1 MQMPKAK
8 PFELDL
14 RDGVG
19 AGGRGHSRQSG
30 SFPRWLRVGLR
41 QSGMAAATAVVAA
54 AASGCATAQQAP
66 FEVALRDGTILA
78 ARSVAGDAA
87 SGFDVQ
93 TAAGERQRVAASAVL
108 AIHGAPVVVPALAA
122 AHLAGGD
129 VVRGT
134 LSGGDASG
142 DRLELLSPVLG
153 PVPLLVDRL
162 SLLAAAGA
170 PPLLTLALPDGVEE
184 ALFVRANIGFDVVA
198 GTLHQFG
205 AAGIRFQAESGE
217 PRWFATGDYFA
228 LRLAG
233 ATAPAEPPTALLL
246 TRTADRLGVRSASAT
261 EEAWTLRG
269 DGDHDLRLRVGDL
282 GCLTFVGEGAVF
294 ASDLT
299 PSEVRESSV
308 DGDALWSWQRDRSAL
323 GGPLQVAGRAH
334 GKGLG
339 VHSRSR
345 LAFRVPDGAAR
356 FWTRVGID
364 DSSSE
369 LPLRA
374 DVDVAI
380 EIDGKVVFQKRGLHS
395 GEVVDAGMLP
405 VKPGGTLVLEVDFGR
420 GRDLGDRVDWL
431 SPVFLPAPVRRP

>member
-1 MQMPKAK
+1 
-8 PFELDL
+8 
-14 RDGVG
+14 
-19 AGGRGHSRQSG
+19 
-30 SFPRWLRVGLR
+30 
-41 QSGMAAATAVVAA
+41 MAAATAVVVAA
-54 AASGCATAQQAP
+54 ATGCATAQQAP
-66 FEVALRDGTILA
+66 FEVALRDGSRVA
-78 ARSVAGDAA
+78 ARSVVGDA
-87 SGFDVQ
+87 SRGFDLQ
-93 TAAGERQRVAASAVL
+93 TANGDRQHVAAAAVL
-108 AIHGAPVVVPALAA
+108 AIHGAPVVVPALAS

-205 AAGIRFQAESGE
+205 AAGIRFQAEGGE
-217 PRWFATGDYFA
+217 PRWFATGDYVA

-233 ATAPAEPPTALLL
+233 ATAPAEPPSALLL
-246 TRTADRLGVRSASAT
+246 TRTADRLGVRTAST
-261 EEAWTLRG
+261 TDEVWTLRG
-269 DGDHDLRLRVGDL
+269 EGDADLRLRAGDL
-282 GCLTFVGEGAVF
+282 ACLTFVGQGAVF

-345 LAFRVPDGAAR
+345 LAFRVPDGAAH

-380 EIDGKVVFQKRGLHS
+380 EIDGKVAFQKRGLHS
-395 GEVVDAGMLP
+395 GEVVDAGMLA

>member
-8 PFELDL
+8 PFETDSCH
-14 RDGVG
+14 DNGVRERHLPRQC
-19 AGGRGHSRQSG
+19 GR
-30 SFPRWLRVGLR
+30 FWRWCRGGLR

-54 AASGCATAQQAP
+54 AASGCATAQQGP
-66 FEVALRDGTILA
+66 FELALRDGTVLA
-78 ARSVAGDAA
+78 AQSVVGDAA

-93 TAAGERQRVAASAVL
+93 TMAGQRTHLAASAVL
-108 AIHGAPVVVPALAA
+108 AIHGAAVTVPALAA

-170 PPLLTLALPDGVEE
+170 PPLLLLALPDGVEE
-184 ALFVRANIGFDVVA
+184 ALFVRANVGFDVVA

-205 AAGIRFQAESGE
+205 APGIRFQAEGSE

-233 ATAPAEPPTALLL
+233 ATAPAQPPTALLL
-246 TRTADRLGVRSASAT
+246 TRTADRLGVLQASAT
-261 EEAWTLRG
+261 AEAWTLRG
-269 DGDHDLRLRVGDL
+269 EGDRDLRLRAGDL
-282 GCLTFVGEGAVF
+282 ACLTFVGAGAVF

-299 PSEVRESSV
+299 PSDVRESSV
-308 DGDALWSWQRDRSAL
+308 DGDVLWSWQRDRSAL

-339 VHSRSR
+339 VHSKCR

-364 DSSSE
+364 DSASE
-369 LPLRA
+369 LPLRT

-380 EIDGKVVFQKRGLHS
+380 EIDGKVAFQKRGLHS

-405 VKPGGTLVLEVDFGR
+405 VTPGGTLVLEVDFGR

>member
-1 MQMPKAK
+1 
-8 PFELDL
+8 
-14 RDGVG
+14 
-19 AGGRGHSRQSG
+19 
-30 SFPRWLRVGLR
+30 
-41 QSGMAAATAVVAA
+41 MAAATAVVVVG
-54 AASGCATAQQAP
+54 ASGCATAQQAP
-66 FEVALRDGTILA
+66 FELALRDGTVLA
-78 ARSVAGDAA
+78 VQSIAGDAA
-87 SGFDVQ
+87 RGFDVQ
-93 TAAGERQRVAASAVL
+93 LLAGERKQLAASALL
-108 AIHGAPVVVPALAA
+108 AIHGAPVAVPQLSA

-184 ALFVRANIGFDVVA
+184 ALFVRANVGFDVVA

-205 AAGIRFQAESGE
+205 AAGIRFQAEGGE
-217 PRWFATGDYFA
+217 PRWFGTGDYFA

-233 ATAPAEPPTALLL
+233 ASASAATPTALLL
-246 TRTADRLGVRSASAT
+246 TRTADRLGVTRAAAT
-261 EEAWTLRG
+261 TDAWTLRG
-269 DGDHDLRLRVGDL
+269 EGERDLRLRAGDL
-282 GCLTFVGEGAVF
+282 GCLTFVGDGAVF
-294 ASDLT
+294 VSDLT
-299 PSEVRESSV
+299 PSEVRESSI
-308 DGDALWSWQRDRSAL
+308 DGDVLWSWQRDRSAL

-339 VHSRSR
+339 VHSKCR
-345 LAFRVPDGAAR
+345 LAFRVPDGMAR

-364 DSSSE
+364 DSAAE

-380 EIDGKVVFQKRGLHS
+380 EIDGKVAFQKRGLHS
-395 GEVVDAGMLP
+395 GEVVDAGVLP
-405 VKPGGTLVLEVDFGR
+405 VTPGGTLVLEVDCGR

-431 SPVFLPAPVRRP
+431 SPVFLPASVRRP

>member
-1 MQMPKAK
+1 M
-8 PFELDL
+8 L
-14 RDGVG
+14 
-19 AGGRGHSRQSG
+19 
-30 SFPRWLRVGLR
+30 
-41 QSGMAAATAVVAA
+41 AATAVVVV

-66 FEVALRDGTILA
+66 FEVALRNGSVLA
-78 ARSVAGDAA
+78 AQSVVGDGSRGFDVKPMAGDAQHLA
-87 SGFDVQ
+87 LADL
-93 TAAGERQRVAASAVL
+93 L
-108 AIHGAPVVVPALAA
+108 AIHGAVVGVPTLAA

-134 LSGGDASG
+134 LSGGDAAG

-162 SLLAAAGA
+162 ALLASAGA

-184 ALFVRANIGFDVVA
+184 ALFVRARVGFDVVA

-205 AAGIRFQAESGE
+205 AAGVRFQAEGGE
-217 PRWFATGDYFA
+217 PRWFANGDYFA

-233 ATAPAEPPTALLL
+233 ASAPTQPPAAIVL
-246 TRTADRLGVRSASAT
+246 TRTADRLGVLGAAAAGD
-261 EEAWTLRG
+261 AWTLRAE
-269 DGDHDLRLRVGDL
+269 GDHELRLRAADL
-282 GCLTFVGEGAVF
+282 GCLTFVGGGAVF

-299 PSEVRESSV
+299 PSEVRETSV
-308 DGDALWSWQRDRSAL
+308 DGDVLWPWQRDRSAL

-334 GKGLG
+334 AKGFG
-339 VHSRSR
+339 VHSKSR
-345 LAFRVPDGAAR
+345 LALRVPDGMAR

-364 DSSSE
+364 DSASE
-369 LPLRA
+369 LPVRA

-380 EIDGKVVFQKRGLHS
+380 EVDGKVVFQKRGLHC
-395 GEVVDAGMLP
+395 GEVVDAGLLP
-405 VKPGGTLVLEVDFGR
+405 VTPGATVVLEVDFGR